1 MSRVSSLASIFA
13 SPGAVA
19 REMAER
25 PHWLIPLV
33 IVLVV
38 TLGTSILTHEYQME
52 YQRPAVEKVLRDAG
66 RSEEEIQSR
75 FESTP
80 GRKALGGVAA
90 MAFVVIFMMLI
101 PALILNG
108 ISTVAGEKAGFVKM
122 FSFLTY
128 ASLIL
133 ALGQLVRLPLI
144 LVKGSI
150 NVRTSVAAFIPSV
163 TVESP
168 LGTFLNSLDI
178 FSIWMLVAVCVG
190 FGVMARISMNKSTA
204 IVVALW
210 AAGIAILVGLAVLRS
225 QFVPGA

>member
-1 MSRVSSLASIFA
+1 MSKLSGMTSIFT

-33 IVLVV
+33 VVLIV
-38 TLGTSILTHEYQME
+38 TLGASILTHRYQME

-66 RSEEEIQSR
+66 ASEEDIEAR

-80 GRKALGGVAA
+80 TRKVVGGAA
-90 MAFVVIFMMLI
+90 AAAFVVVFMMLI

-108 ISTVAGEKAGFVKM
+108 ISTVTGEKAGFVKI
-122 FSFLTY
+122 FSFMTY

-133 ALGQLVRLPLI
+133 ALGQLVRLPLV
-144 LVKGSI
+144 LVKGSV
-150 NVRTSVAAFIPSV
+150 NVRTSIAAFTPSV
-163 TVESP
+163 TIESP
-168 LGTFLNSLDI
+168 LGTLLNSLDI
-178 FSIWMLVAVCVG
+178 FSIWMLIAVCVG
-190 FGVMARISMNKSTA
+190 FGVLARISINKSAA
-204 IVVALW
+204 IVCALW

-225 QFVPGA
+225 QFLPGA